1 MIQLVQ
7 LYLVALTVS
16 MEAGAE
22 PYLGKLAV
30 AWVIQNRR
38 TKYSRSLLDVVM
50 DPYDFSCWNTDSPT
64 RANLDKLTDAQ
75 FAECLKAALA
85 ACFGMEGDPTGGAVF
100 YMNVDVVKKQ
110 RGGILPDWW
119 NIDGDFNSEVKI
131 GAHTF
136 RRHK

>member
-7 LYLVALTVS
+7 LYLVALTVA

-38 TKYSRSLLDVVM
+38 TKFSRSLFDVILD
-50 DPYDFSCWNTDSPT
+50 PKDFSAWNTESPT
-64 RANLDKLTDAQ
+64 RMNLDQITDSQ
-75 FAECLKAALA
+75 FAECLKAALG
-85 ACFGMEGDPTGGAVF
+85 ACFGMEADPTQGAVF
-100 YMNVDVVKKQ
+100 YMNVDVVKKANAGQ
-110 RGGILPDWW
+110 LPGWW
-119 NIDGDFNSEVKI
+119 SVDGEFNSEVKI
-131 GAHTF
+131 GHHTF